1 MAAPIQ
7 IPARGFGAEFDGLVK
22 RVEEERRNLADA
34 KTIRL
39 LTTNAD
45 GPGASEVAA
54 QLPEL
59 LDKGFQ
65 VKVLFSS
72 VTDRTAAR
80 RALAPYAAELGPD
93 DTRDAVRFATFK
105 RAAQLYP
112 MLLVGT
118 YDLPFEECPS
128 ASLETQNYAAAV
140 ADQGAVMMFDYLF
153 DASPRPSAQFLMPK
167 TSLVSQIFSNV
178 AVRRLRF
185 GT

>member
-1 MAAPIQ
+1 MAARIQ
-7 IPARGFGAEFDGLVK
+7 IPAKGFGAEFGSLVT

-45 GPGASEVAA
+45 GPGAAEVAA
-54 QLPEL
+54 QLPQL

-65 VKVLFSS
+65 VKILFSS

-80 RALAPYAAELGPD
+80 RALAPYAAELGSD

-112 MLLVGT
+112 MLLVGAH
-118 YDLPFEECPS
+118 DLSFDECEE
-128 ASLETQNYAAAV
+128 ALATQNYAAAV
-140 ADQGAVMMFDYLF
+140 ADQGAVMTFDYLF

-167 TSLVSQIFSNV
+167 TSLVSQIFSST

-185 GT
+185 GA